1 MPLLRRS
8 LLALAAIAAAITAL
22 VGCAAD
28 PLASASA
35 RQALAPTGSLR
46 VGVYVGSPSSVLV
59 GDAPG
64 QERGVGYDLGR
75 ALAARLGVPFKPVIF
90 PNNAEVLA
98 AIKAGSLDVIF
109 TNMTSARARDMDF
122 SSPFLDVEKSF
133 LVGPA
138 SPLDSIAA
146 VRRPGLRVGV
156 SEGSSTQGELAP
168 ELPGATIVPA
178 ASLKVAIEMLRDGR
192 IDAFATNN
200 AILYEMSDALP
211 GSRVLPGRWGME
223 HFAAAIPKG
232 RAPQLPALDAFIT
245 DAMADGTVA
254 RAVAR
259 AGLRGTVAPVKR

>member
-1 MPLLRRS
+1 MPFHRRLLLS
-8 LLALAAIAAAITAL
+8 LAVMAGAMTAL
-22 VGCAAD
+22 VGCAVD
-28 PLASASA
+28 PLATAA
-35 RQALAPTGSLR
+35 AKRDLAPTGPLR
-46 VGVYVGSPSSVLV
+46 VGVYLGSPSSVLV
-59 GDAPG
+59 GAAPG
-64 QERGVGYDLGR
+64 EERGVGYDLGR

-98 AIKAGSLDVIF
+98 AIKAGTLDVIF
-109 TNMTSARARDMDF
+109 TNMTPARARDMDF

-133 LVGPA
+133 LVGPT
-138 SPLDSIAA
+138 STLDSIAA
-146 VRRPGLRVGV
+146 LRRPGLRIGV

-168 ELPGATIVPA
+168 EFPGAAIVPA
-178 ASLKVAIEMLRDGR
+178 PSLKAAVEMLRDGR

-232 RAPQLPALDAFIT
+232 RAQQLPAVDAFIA

-254 RAVAR
+254 RAVTR
-259 AGLRGTVAPVKR
+259 AGLRGTVAPAKR